1 MLPKQFIEICIV
13 MKKLSLPLNDFANV
27 IEGNRIYVDKTKYLF
42 PLVEQQGFYFLSRPR
57 RFGKSLL
64 LSTFKY
70 IFQGR
75 KDLFKGLYIE
85 NKIVWKAY
93 PIIYLDFLNISYRD
107 TTLTEGL
114 KNYLLSE
121 AKKEN
126 IVLEGNS
133 PREFLK
139 DLITKLKEKY
149 QEKVVVLI
157 DEYDKSIVD
166 YIEEPAQAN
175 IHRDVLKNFFGT
187 LKGMT
192 VDLQFIFL
200 TGVSK
205 FSKVSL
211 FSDLNNLTDLT
222 LDKNFTITL
231 GYTQEELESY
241 FSSYLEKHSSEKNIT
256 MTELLAEIKRW
267 YNGYSWDG
275 INSVYNPYSILNF
288 LYSGEFLNH
297 WFSTG
302 TPTMVV
308 RLLNKRY
315 IEDFKD
321 VPFGVFELERY
332 NITEIE
338 KHLVSLLF
346 QTGYLTI
353 TKKLD
358 AENFLLNYP
367 NKEVRD
373 SFNYFRVAEYIEG
386 DVSLTKL
393 KYNLTTSLFTGN
405 INLFV
410 ENLTILFAQIPYQIA
425 ILNREAYYQLIIYLT
440 LKILGLE
447 IIAEDNTNKGRI
459 DAVIFV
465 PDYIYIIEFKFSS
478 AAKQALLQIKNKAYY
493 EKYLAD
499 NRQVCLVG
507 MNFDYE
513 NRTVIECVME
523 KIEK

>member
-1 MLPKQFIEICIV
+1 
-13 MKKLSLPLNDFANV
+13 MKKLSLPLNDFASV
-27 IEGNRIYVDKTKYLF
+27 IEENRIYVDKTKLLL
-42 PLVEQQGFYFLSRPR
+42 PLIENRGFYFLSRPR

-85 NKIVWKAY
+85 NKIEWKSY

-114 KNYLLSE
+114 KNYLHDE

-126 IVLEGNS
+126 IILEKDS
-133 PREFLK
+133 PREL
-139 DLITKLKEKY
+139 LKELIIALKAKY
-149 QEKVVVLI
+149 SQNVVILI

-175 IHRDVLKNFFGT
+175 LHRDVLKNFFGT

-192 VDLQFIFL
+192 VDIQFIFL

-211 FSDLNNLTDLT
+211 FSDLNNLVDLT
-222 LDKNFTITL
+222 LDKNFITLL

-241 FSSYLEKHSSEKNIT
+241 FAEYLEKHSLEKN
-256 MTELLAEIKRW
+256 MPLPELLAEVKRW

-308 RLLNKRY
+308 KLLNKKY

-332 NITEIE
+332 NIAEVE

-353 TKKLD
+353 TEKLD
-358 AENFLLNYP
+358 EENFLLNYP

-386 DVSLTKL
+386 DVSLAKL
-393 KYNLTTSLFTGN
+393 KYNLKTSLLACN
-405 INLFV
+405 MDLFV
-410 ENLTILFAQIPYQIA
+410 ENLTILFAQIPYQI
-425 ILNREAYYQLIIYLT
+425 IIPNREAYYQLIIYLT

-447 IIAEDNTNKGRI
+447 IIAEENTNKGRT

-465 PDYIYIIEFKFSS
+465 PNYIYIIEFKFSNS
-478 AAKQALLQIKNKAYY
+478 SKQALLQIHNKTYY
-493 EKYLAD
+493 EKYLND
-499 NRQVCLVG
+499 SRQICLVG

-513 NRTVIECVME
+513 NRTVIDCVME

>member
-1 MLPKQFIEICIV
+1 
-13 MKKLSLPLNDFANV
+13 MKKLSLPLNDFADV
-27 IEGNRIYVDKTKYLF
+27 IEGNRIYVDKTKYLH
-42 PLVEQQGFYFLSRPR
+42 PLVQEKGFYFLSRPR

-85 NKIVWKAY
+85 DKIEWKTY
-93 PIIYLDFLNISYRD
+93 PIIYLDFLNISYKD
-107 TTLTEGL
+107 TTLVEGL
-114 KNYLLSE
+114 KHYLLGE

-126 IVLEGNS
+126 IVLEGDS

-139 DLITKLKEKY
+139 ELITKLKAKY
-149 QEKVVVLI
+149 KQNVVVLI

-166 YIEEPAQAN
+166 YIEEPSQATIN
-175 IHRDVLKNFFGT
+175 RDTLKNFFGT

-211 FSDLNNLTDLT
+211 FSDLNNLVDLT
-222 LDKNFTITL
+222 LDENFTTAL

-241 FSSYLEKHSSEKNIT
+241 FADYLKKISEEKN
-256 MTELLAEIKRW
+256 MTLPELLAEIKRW

-275 INSVYNPYSILNF
+275 INSVYNPYSVLNF
-288 LYSGEFLNH
+288 LYSGKFLNH

-332 NITEIE
+332 NIAEVE

-353 TKKLD
+353 TEKLD
-358 AENFLLNYP
+358 EENFLLNYP

-386 DVSLTKL
+386 DTSLDKL
-393 KYNLTTSLFTGN
+393 KYNLKTSLFSGN
-405 INLFV
+405 MDLFV
-410 ENLTILFAQIPYQIA
+410 ENISILFAQIPYQIV
-425 ILNREAYYQLIIYLT
+425 IPHREAYYQLIIYLT

-447 IIAEDNTNKGRI
+447 IIAEENTNKGRI

-465 PDYIYIIEFKFSS
+465 PNYIYIIEFKFSS
-478 AAKQALLQIKNKAYY
+478 SSKQALLQIKNKTYY
-493 EKYLAD
+493 EKYLSD
-499 NRQVCLVG
+499 SRQLCLVG

-523 KIEK
+523 KVDK

>member
-1 MLPKQFIEICIV
+1 
-13 MKKLSLPLNDFANV
+13 MKDLSLPLNDFANV
-27 IEGNRIYVDKTKYLF
+27 IEGNRIYVDKTKYLLS
-42 PLVEQQGFYFLSRPR
+42 LVQKQGFYFLSRPR

-85 NKIVWKAY
+85 DKIEWKTY
-93 PIIYLDFLNISYRD
+93 PIIYLDFLNISYKD
-107 TTLTEGL
+107 TTLAEGL
-114 KNYLLSE
+114 RHYLLMQAE
-121 AKKEN
+121 DEN
-126 IVLEGNS
+126 IILNSDS
-133 PREFLK
+133 PR
-139 DLITKLKEKY
+139 DLLFELIKKLKAKY
-149 QEKVVVLI
+149 SQNVVILI

-166 YIEEPAQAN
+166 YIEEPAQATIN
-175 IHRDVLKNFFGT
+175 RDILKNFFGT

-211 FSDLNNLTDLT
+211 FSDLNNLMDLT
-222 LDKNFTITL
+222 LDKNFTTVL
-231 GYTQEELESY
+231 GYTQQELESY
-241 FSSYLEKHSSEKNIT
+241 FAEYLEKHSLEKN
-256 MTELLAEIKRW
+256 MPLPELLAEIKRW

-275 INSVYNPYSILNF
+275 INSMYNPYSILNF

-308 RLLNKRY
+308 RMLNKKY
-315 IEDFKD
+315 IEDFVD

-332 NITEIE
+332 NIAEVE

-386 DVSLTKL
+386 DTSLDKL
-393 KYNLTTSLFTGN
+393 KYNLKTSLFAGN
-405 INLFV
+405 MDLFV
-410 ENLTILFAQIPYQIA
+410 ENLTILFAQIPYQIV
-425 ILNREAYYQLIIYLT
+425 ISNREAYYQLIIYLT

-447 IIAEDNTNKGRI
+447 IIAEENTNKGRI

-465 PDYIYIIEFKFSS
+465 PNYIYIIEFKFSS
-478 AAKQALLQIKNKAYY
+478 SAKQALLQIKDKTYY

-499 NRQVCLVG
+499 SRQLCLVG

-523 KIEK
+523 KVDK

>member
-1 MLPKQFIEICIV
+1 LQKLYF

-27 IEGNRIYVDKTKYLF
+27 IEGNRIYVDKTQYLL
-42 PLVEQQGFYFLSRPR
+42 PLVQEQGFYFLSRPR

-85 NKIVWKAY
+85 DKIEWKTY
-93 PIIYLDFLNISYRD
+93 PVIYLDFLNISYKD
-107 TTLTEGL
+107 TTLAEGL
-114 KNYLLSE
+114 KHYLLIQAE
-121 AKKEN
+121 EEN
-126 IVLEGNS
+126 IILNSDS
-133 PREFLK
+133 PR
-139 DLITKLKEKY
+139 DLLFELIKKLKAKY
-149 QEKVVVLI
+149 KKNVVILI

-166 YIEEPAQAN
+166 YIDEPAQAAIN
-175 IHRDVLKNFFGT
+175 RDTLKNFFGT

-192 VDLQFIFL
+192 VDIQFIFL

-211 FSDLNNLTDLT
+211 FSDLNNLIDLT
-222 LDKNFTITL
+222 LKEHFSTAL
-231 GYTQEELESY
+231 GYTQSELETY
-241 FSSYLEKHSSEKNIT
+241 FAEYLEKYSLKKNIT
-256 MTELLAEIKRW
+256 LPELLAEIKRW
-267 YNGYSWDG
+267 YNGYSWNGVD
-275 INSVYNPYSILNF
+275 SVYNPYSILNF
-288 LYSGEFLNH
+288 LDDGEFLNH

-308 RLLNKRY
+308 KLLNKRY
-315 IEDFKD
+315 LQDFKD
-321 VPFGVFELERY
+321 VPLDIFELERY
-332 NITEIE
+332 DITQVE
-338 KHLVSLLF
+338 KHLISLLF

-353 TKKLD
+353 TTKLD

-373 SFNYFRVAEYIEG
+373 SFNSFRVADYIEG
-386 DVSLTKL
+386 DVSLSSL
-393 KYNLTTSLFTGN
+393 KYGLKTGLFSGN
-405 INLFV
+405 MDLFV

-425 ILNREAYYQLIIYLT
+425 ITNREAYYQLIIYLT

-447 IIAEDNTNKGRI
+447 IIAEDSTNKGRI

-465 PDYIYIIEFKFSS
+465 PNYIYVIEFKFSS
-478 AAKQALLQIKNKAYY
+478 STKQALLQIKDKKYY

-499 NRQVCLVG
+499 NRQICLVG

-513 NRTVIECVME
+513 NRTVVECVME
-523 KIEK
+523 KVEK

>member
-1 MLPKQFIEICIV
+1 
-13 MKKLSLPLNDFANV
+13 MKDLSLPLNDFADV
-27 IEGNRIYVDKTKYLF
+27 ITGNRIYVDKTKFLL
-42 PLVEQQGFYFLSRPR
+42 PLIGKKGFYFLSRPR

-75 KDLFKGLYIE
+75 KDLFKSLYIE
-85 NKIVWKAY
+85 DKIEWKSY
-93 PIIYLDFLNISYRD
+93 PIIYLDFLNISYKD
-107 TTLTEGL
+107 TTLAEGL
-114 KNYLLSE
+114 KSYLHDE
-121 AKKEN
+121 AQKEN
-126 IVLEGNS
+126 LILVKDS
-133 PREFLK
+133 PRELLK
-139 DLITKLKEKY
+139 ELITKLKAKY
-149 QEKVVVLI
+149 NQNVVILI

-166 YIEEPAQAN
+166 YIDEPIQAAIN
-175 IHRDVLKNFFGT
+175 RDTLKNFFGT

-192 VDLQFIFL
+192 VDIQFIFL

-222 LDKNFTITL
+222 LDENFTTAL

-241 FSSYLEKHSSEKNIT
+241 FAEYLEKQRIKKN
-256 MTELLAEIKRW
+256 MSLPELLAEIKRW
-267 YNGYSWDG
+267 YNGYSWNGVD
-275 INSVYNPYSILNF
+275 SVYNPYSILNF

-308 RLLNKRY
+308 KMLNKQY
-315 IEDFKD
+315 LKDFKD
-321 VPFGVFELERY
+321 VPFGISELDRY
-332 NITEIE
+332 DITQIE

-358 AENFLLNYP
+358 AQNFLLNYP
-367 NKEVRD
+367 NQEVRD
-373 SFNYFRVAEYIEG
+373 AFNYFRVAEYIQG
-386 DVSLTKL
+386 DTSLDEL
-393 KYNLTTSLFTGN
+393 KYNLKTSLFEGN
-405 INLFV
+405 IDFFV

-425 ILNREAYYQLIIYLT
+425 IPKLEAYYHLIIYLT

-447 IIAEDNTNKGRI
+447 IIVEDSTNKGRI

-465 PDYIYIIEFKFSS
+465 ADYIYVIEFKFSS
-478 AAKQALLQIKNKAYY
+478 SAKQALLQIKDKQYY

-499 NRQVCLVG
+499 SRQVCLVG

-513 NRTVIECVME
+513 NRTVIETVME
-523 KIEK
+523 KIGTWNQV

>member
-1 MLPKQFIEICIV
+1 
-13 MKKLSLPLNDFANV
+13 MKKLSLPLNDFADV
-27 IEGNRIYVDKTKYLF
+27 IEGNRIYVDKTKFLL
-42 PLVEQQGFYFLSRPR
+42 PLIENKGFYFLSRPR

-85 NKIVWKAY
+85 DKIEWKTY
-93 PIIYLDFLNISYRD
+93 PVIYLDFLNISYKD
-107 TTLTEGL
+107 TTLAEGL
-114 KNYLLSE
+114 KSYLRKE

-126 IVLEGNS
+126 IVLEGDS
-133 PREFLK
+133 PRDLLSE
-139 DLITKLKEKY
+139 LITKLKEKY
-149 QEKVVVLI
+149 KQNVVILI

-166 YIEEPAQAN
+166 YIDEPAQAAVN
-175 IHRDVLKNFFGT
+175 RDTLKNFFGT

-192 VDLQFIFL
+192 VDIQFIFL

-222 LDKNFTITL
+222 LKENFTTAL

-241 FSSYLEKHSSEKNIT
+241 FAEYLEKQRIKKN
-256 MTELLAEIKRW
+256 MPLPDLLAEIKQW
-267 YNGYSWDG
+267 YNGYSWNGVDT
-275 INSVYNPYSILNF
+275 VYNPYSILNF
-288 LYSGEFLNH
+288 LDDGEFLNH

-308 RLLNKRY
+308 KLLNKRY
-315 IEDFKD
+315 IEDFVD
-321 VPFGVFELERY
+321 VPLDIFELERY
-332 NITEIE
+332 DITEVE

-353 TKKLD
+353 TTKLD
-358 AENFLLNYP
+358 AQTFLLNYP

-373 SFNYFRVAEYIEG
+373 SFNHFRVAEYIEG
-386 DVSLTKL
+386 NTSLVKL
-393 KYNLTTSLFTGN
+393 KYNLKTSLYACKMD
-405 INLFV
+405 LFV

-425 ILNREAYYQLIIYLT
+425 ITNREAYYQLIIYLT

-465 PDYIYIIEFKFSS
+465 PNYIYIIEFKFSS
-478 AAKQALLQIKNKAYY
+478 STKQALLQIKDKQYY

-499 NRQVCLVG
+499 DRQVCLVG

-513 NRTVIECVME
+513 NRTVVECVTE
-523 KIEK
+523 KVEK

>member
-1 MLPKQFIEICIV
+1 
-13 MKKLSLPLNDFANV
+13 MKNLSLPLNDFANV
-27 IEGNRIYVDKTKYLF
+27 IEGNRIYVDKTKYLL
-42 PLVEQQGFYFLSRPR
+42 PLIKNQGFYFLSRPR

-75 KDLFKGLYIE
+75 KELFAGLYIE
-85 NKIVWKAY
+85 DRIEWKTY
-93 PIIYLDFLNISYRD
+93 PVIHLDFLNISYKD
-107 TTLTEGL
+107 TTLAEGL
-114 KNYLLSE
+114 KTYLRGE

-126 IVLEGNS
+126 IALEGDS

-139 DLITKLKEKY
+139 SLITELKAKY
-149 QEKVVVLI
+149 KQNVVILI
-157 DEYDKSIVD
+157 DEYDKSIID
-166 YIEEPAQAN
+166 YIDEPAQATVN
-175 IHRDVLKNFFGT
+175 RDTLKNFFGT
-187 LKGMT
+187 LKGLT
-192 VDLQFIFL
+192 ADLQFIFL

-211 FSDLNNLTDLT
+211 FSDLNNLMDLT
-222 LDKNFTITL
+222 LDDNYTTLL
-231 GYTQEELESY
+231 GYTQAELETC
-241 FSSYLEKHSSEKNIT
+241 FADYLEKHSKEKN
-256 MTELLAEIKRW
+256 MPLPDLLAAIKRW

-288 LYSGEFLNH
+288 LYSGKFLNH

-308 RLLNKRY
+308 KMLNNRY
-315 IEDFKD
+315 IEDLQD

-332 NITEIE
+332 KIEEVE

-353 TKKLD
+353 TEKTD
-358 AENFLLNYP
+358 EENFLLNYP

-386 DVSLTKL
+386 DVSLAKL
-393 KYNLTTSLFTGN
+393 KYNLKKSLEECN
-405 INLFV
+405 IDFFV
-410 ENLTILFAQIPYQIA
+410 ENLTILFAQIPYQI
-425 ILNREAYYQLIIYLT
+425 IIPNREAYYQLIIYLT
-440 LKILGLE
+440 LKILGVE
-447 IIAEDNTNKGRI
+447 IIAEDNTNRGRI

-465 PDYIYIIEFKFSS
+465 ANYIYIIEFKFSS
-478 AAKQALLQIKNKAYY
+478 STKQALLQIKDKKYY

-499 NRQVCLVG
+499 NRQVCLIG

-523 KIEK
+523 KIEM

>member
-1 MLPKQFIEICIV
+1 
-13 MKKLSLPLNDFANV
+13 MKELSLPLNDFADV
-27 IEGNRIYVDKTKYLF
+27 IEGNRIYVDKTMFLS
-42 PLVEQQGFYFLSRPR
+42 PLIQKKGFYFLSRPR

-64 LSTFKY
+64 LSTLKY
-70 IFQGR
+70 IFKGR
-75 KDLFKGLYIE
+75 KELFKGLYIE
-85 NKIVWKAY
+85 DKIEWKTY
-93 PIIYLDFLNISYRD
+93 PVIHLDFLNISYKD
-107 TTLTEGL
+107 TTLAKGL
-114 KNYLLSE
+114 KSYLHDE
-121 AKKEN
+121 AEKEN
-126 IVLEGNS
+126 IVLTKDS
-133 PREFLK
+133 PRELLK
-139 DLITKLKEKY
+139 ELIIKLKAKY
-149 QEKVVVLI
+149 NQNVVILI

-166 YIEEPAQAN
+166 YIDEPAQATIN
-175 IHRDVLKNFFGT
+175 RDTLKNFFGT

-211 FSDLNNLTDLT
+211 FSDLNNLVDLT
-222 LDKNFTITL
+222 LDKNYTTLL
-231 GYTQEELESY
+231 GYTQEEIESY
-241 FSSYLEKHSSEKNIT
+241 FADYLEKYCVEKNMT
-256 MTELLAEIKRW
+256 LTELLAEIKRW
-267 YNGYSWDG
+267 YNGYSWDS
-275 INSVYNPYSILNF
+275 INKVYNPYSILNF

-308 RLLNKRY
+308 KLLNRKY

-321 VPFGVFELERY
+321 VSLDIFELERY
-332 NITEIE
+332 DITQIE

-353 TKKLD
+353 TKKVD
-358 AENFLLNYP
+358 AETFLLNYP

-373 SFNYFRVAEYIEG
+373 SFNSFRVADYIEG
-386 DVSLTKL
+386 DVSLSRL
-393 KYNLTTSLFTGN
+393 KYNLKTSLHEGKMD
-405 INLFV
+405 LFV
-410 ENLTILFAQIPYQIA
+410 ENLTILFAQIPYQIV
-425 ILNREAYYQLIIYLT
+425 IPNREAYYQLIIYLT

-447 IIAEDNTNKGRI
+447 IIAEENTNKGRI
-459 DAVIFV
+459 DAIIFV
-465 PDYIYIIEFKFSS
+465 SDYIYIIEFKFSS
-478 AAKQALLQIKNKAYY
+478 STKKALLQIKDKKYY

-499 NRQVCLVG
+499 SRQICLVG

>member
-1 MLPKQFIEICIV
+1 LQSNYTF
-13 MKKLSLPLNDFANV
+13 MKDLSLPLNDFANV
-27 IEGNRIYVDKTKYLF
+27 INGNRIYVDKTKFLL
-42 PLVEQQGFYFLSRPR
+42 PLIERQGFYFLSRPR

-85 NKIVWKAY
+85 DKIEWKTY
-93 PIIYLDFLNISYRD
+93 PVIYLDFLNISYKD
-107 TTLTEGL
+107 TTLAEGL
-114 KNYLLSE
+114 KHYLLLQAEKENIILRGSSPRDLLSE
-121 AKKEN
+121 
-126 IVLEGNS
+126 
-133 PREFLK
+133 
-139 DLITKLKEKY
+139 LITKLKEKY
-149 QEKVVVLI
+149 SQNVVILI

-166 YIEEPAQAN
+166 YIDEPAQAAIN
-175 IHRDVLKNFFGT
+175 RDTLKNFFGT

-192 VDLQFIFL
+192 VDIQFIFL

-222 LDKNFTITL
+222 LDENFTTAL

-241 FSSYLEKHSSEKNIT
+241 FAEYLEKISLQKNIT
-256 MTELLAEIKRW
+256 LTELLAETKRW
-267 YNGYSWDG
+267 YNGYSWNGLD
-275 INSVYNPYSILNF
+275 SVYNPYSILNF
-288 LYSGEFLNH
+288 LYSGKFLNH

-308 RLLNKRY
+308 KMLNKKY

-321 VPFGVFELERY
+321 VPLDTFELERY
-332 NITEIE
+332 DITQVE

-353 TKKLD
+353 TEKID
-358 AENFLLNYP
+358 EETFLLNYP

-373 SFNYFRVAEYIEG
+373 SFNSFRVADYIEG
-386 DVSLTKL
+386 DVSLSKL
-393 KYNLTTSLFTGN
+393 KYNLKTSLFSGN
-405 INLFV
+405 IDFFV

-425 ILNREAYYQLIIYLT
+425 TPKLEAYYQLIIYLT

-465 PDYIYIIEFKFSS
+465 PNYIYIIEFKFSS
-478 AAKQALLQIKNKAYY
+478 STKQALLQIKDKKYY

-499 NRQVCLVG
+499 GRQVCLVG

-523 KIEK
+523 KVEK

>member
-1 MLPKQFIEICIV
+1 LLKQLYF

-27 IEGNRIYVDKTKYLF
+27 IEENRIYVDKTKFLT
-42 PLVEQQGFYFLSRPR
+42 PLIENRGFYFLSRPR

-85 NKIVWKAY
+85 DKIEWKTY
-93 PIIYLDFLNISYRD
+93 PVIYLDFLNISYKD
-107 TTLTEGL
+107 TTLVEGL
-114 KNYLLSE
+114 KSYLLGE
-121 AKKEN
+121 AEKEN
-126 IVLEGNS
+126 ITLRGNS

-139 DLITKLKEKY
+139 ELITKLKEKHS
-149 QEKVVVLI
+149 QNVVILI

-166 YIEEPAQAN
+166 YIDEPAQAAVN
-175 IHRDVLKNFFGT
+175 RDTLKNFFGT

-192 VDLQFIFL
+192 VDIQFIFL

-211 FSDLNNLTDLT
+211 FSDLNNLVDLT
-222 LDKNFTITL
+222 LKDYFTTAL
-231 GYTQEELESY
+231 GYTQQELESY
-241 FSSYLEKHSSEKNIT
+241 FAAYLEKYSQQKNMPLPT
-256 MTELLAEIKRW
+256 LLAEVKRW

-288 LYSGEFLNH
+288 LDEGKFSNH

-308 RLLNKRY
+308 KMLNKKY
-315 IEDFKD
+315 LKDFKD
-321 VPFGVFELERY
+321 VPFGVAELERY
-332 NITEIE
+332 DITQVE

-353 TKKLD
+353 TKKI
-358 AENFLLNYP
+358 EEESFLLNYP

-386 DVSLTKL
+386 DTSLDEL
-393 KYNLTTSLFTGN
+393 KYNLKTSLFSGN
-405 INLFV
+405 IDFFV

-425 ILNREAYYQLIIYLT
+425 TPKLEAYYQLIIYLT

-465 PDYIYIIEFKFSS
+465 PNYIYIIEFKFSS
-478 AAKQALLQIKNKAYY
+478 STKQALLQIKDKKYY

-499 NRQVCLVG
+499 NRQICLVG

-513 NRTVIECVME
+513 NRTILECVME
-523 KIEK
+523 KVER

>member
-1 MLPKQFIEICIV
+1 

-27 IEGNRIYVDKTKYLF
+27 IEGNRIYVDKTRFLL
-42 PLVEQQGFYFLSRPR
+42 PLIENQGFYFLSRPR

-75 KDLFKGLYIE
+75 KELFAGLYIE
-85 NKIVWKAY
+85 DKIEWKTY
-93 PIIYLDFLNISYRD
+93 PVIHLDFLNISYKD
-107 TTLTEGL
+107 TTLAEGL
-114 KNYLLSE
+114 KHYLHIQAE
-121 AKKEN
+121 NEN
-126 IVLEGNS
+126 IVLNSDS
-133 PREFLK
+133 PR
-139 DLITKLKEKY
+139 DLLFELIRKLKAKY
-149 QEKVVVLI
+149 QQNVVVLI
-157 DEYDKSIVD
+157 DEYDKSIID
-166 YIEEPAQAN
+166 YIDEPAQAAVN
-175 IHRDVLKNFFGT
+175 RDTLKNFFGT

-192 VDLQFIFL
+192 ADLQFIFL

-211 FSDLNNLTDLT
+211 FSDLNNLVDLT
-222 LDKNFTITL
+222 LDKNYTTLL
-231 GYTQEELESY
+231 GYTQSEVETY
-241 FSSYLEKHSSEKNIT
+241 FVDYLEQHRIEKN
-256 MTELLAEIKRW
+256 MSLSDLLAEIKRW
-267 YNGYSWDG
+267 YNGYSWNGVD
-275 INSVYNPYSILNF
+275 SVYNPYSILNF

-308 RLLNKRY
+308 KLLNKRY
-315 IEDFKD
+315 LQDFKD
-321 VPFGVFELERY
+321 VPLDIFELERY
-332 NITEIE
+332 DITQID

-353 TKKLD
+353 TKKVD
-358 AENFLLNYP
+358 AETFLLNYP

-386 DVSLTKL
+386 NESLAKL
-393 KYNLTTSLFTGN
+393 KYNLKTSLFEGN
-405 INLFV
+405 MDSFV
-410 ENLTILFAQIPYQIA
+410 ENLTILFAQIPYQIV
-425 ILNREAYYQLIIYLT
+425 IPNREAYYHLIIYLT

-478 AAKQALLQIKNKAYY
+478 STKQALLQIKDKKYY

-499 NRQVCLVG
+499 HRQIYLVG

-513 NRTVIECVME
+513 NRTVVECVME

>member
-1 MLPKQFIEICIV
+1 MTIP
-13 MKKLSLPLNDFANV
+13 MKKLSLPLNDFADV
-27 IEGNRIYVDKTKYLF
+27 ITGNRIYVDKTKFLL
-42 PLVEQQGFYFLSRPR
+42 PLIEQKGFYFLSRPR

-75 KDLFKGLYIE
+75 KELFKGLYIE
-85 NKIVWKAY
+85 DKIEWKTY
-93 PIIYLDFLNISYRD
+93 PVIHLDFLNISYKEMP
-107 TTLTEGL
+107 LAEGL
-114 KNYLLSE
+114 KMYLRE
-121 AKKEN
+121 VAQKEN
-126 IVLEGNS
+126 IELRGDS
-133 PREFLK
+133 PRDFLRS
-139 DLITKLKEKY
+139 LIIELKAKY
-149 QEKVVVLI
+149 QQNVVILI
-157 DEYDKSIVD
+157 DEYDKSIID
-166 YIEEPAQAN
+166 YIDEPIQASLN
-175 IHRDVLKNFFGT
+175 RDTLKHFFGT

-192 VDLQFIFL
+192 ADLQFIFL

-211 FSDLNNLTDLT
+211 FSDLNNLVDLT
-222 LDKNFTITL
+222 LDKNYTTLL
-231 GYTQEELESY
+231 GYTQSEVETY
-241 FSSYLEKHSSEKNIT
+241 FVDYLEQHRIEKN
-256 MTELLAEIKRW
+256 MSLPDLLAEIKRW
-267 YNGYSWDG
+267 YNGYSWNGVD
-275 INSVYNPYSILNF
+275 SVYNPYSILNF

-308 RLLNKRY
+308 KLLNQKY
-315 IEDFKD
+315 LKDFKD
-321 VPFGVFELERY
+321 VPFGIFELERY
-332 NITEIE
+332 DITQIE

-353 TKKLD
+353 TTKVD
-358 AENFLLNYP
+358 AETFLLNYP

-386 DVSLTKL
+386 NTSLEEL
-393 KYNLTTSLFTGN
+393 KYNLKTSLFAGN
-405 INLFV
+405 MDLFV
-410 ENLTILFAQIPYQIA
+410 ENLTILFAQIPYQIV
-425 ILNREAYYQLIIYLT
+425 IPNKEAYYQLIIYLT

-465 PDYIYIIEFKFSS
+465 PNYIYIIEFKFSS
-478 AAKQALLQIKNKAYY
+478 STKQALLQIKDKKYY

-507 MNFDYE
+507 MNFDYD
-513 NRTVIECVME
+513 NRTVVECVME
-523 KIEK
+523 KVEK

>member
-1 MLPKQFIEICIV
+1 

-27 IEGNRIYVDKTKYLF
+27 IEGNRIYVDKTKHLLQ
-42 PLVEQQGFYFLSRPR
+42 LVQEQGFYFLSRPR

-85 NKIVWKAY
+85 DKIEWKTY
-93 PIIYLDFLNISYRD
+93 PVIHLDFLNISYRD
-107 TTLTEGL
+107 TTLTQGL
-114 KNYLLSE
+114 ENYLHDE
-121 AKKEN
+121 AEKEN
-126 IVLEGNS
+126 ITLLKKT
-133 PREFLK
+133 PRELLK
-139 DLITKLKEKY
+139 ELIVKLKAKY
-149 QEKVVVLI
+149 GKNVVILI

-192 VDLQFIFL
+192 VDIQFIFL

-211 FSDLNNLTDLT
+211 FSDLNNLVDLT
-222 LDKNFTITL
+222 LDENFTTLL
-231 GYTQEELESY
+231 GYTQTELETY
-241 FSSYLEKHSSEKNIT
+241 FAEYLEKISLQKNIT
-256 MTELLAEIKRW
+256 LPELLAETKRW

-288 LYSGEFLNH
+288 LYSGKFLNH
-297 WFSTG
+297 WFSTS

-308 RLLNKRY
+308 RLLNKKY
-315 IEDFKD
+315 IEDFID

-332 NITEIE
+332 NIAEVE

-353 TKKLD
+353 TEKLD
-358 AENFLLNYP
+358 EENFLLNYP

-386 DVSLTKL
+386 NTSLDKL
-393 KYNLTTSLFTGN
+393 KYNLKKSLFEAN
-405 INLFV
+405 VDLFV
-410 ENLTILFAQIPYQIA
+410 ENLTILFAQIPYQIT
-425 ILNREAYYQLIIYLT
+425 ISNREAYYQLIIYLT

-447 IIAEDNTNKGRI
+447 IIAEENTNKGRI

-465 PDYIYIIEFKFSS
+465 PNYIYIIEFKFSS
-478 AAKQALLQIKNKAYY
+478 STKQALLQIKDKKYY
-493 EKYLAD
+493 EKYLND
-499 NRQVCLVG
+499 SREICLVG

-513 NRTVIECVME
+513 NRTIIDCI
-523 KIEK
+523 IEKVAK

>member
-1 MLPKQFIEICIV
+1 
-13 MKKLSLPLNDFANV
+13 MKELSLPLNDFADV
-27 IEGNRIYVDKTKYLF
+27 ITGNRIYVDKTKFLL
-42 PLVEQQGFYFLSRPR
+42 PLIQRKGFYFLSRPR

-75 KDLFKGLYIE
+75 KDLFAGLYIE
-85 NKIVWKAY
+85 DKIEWKTY
-93 PIIYLDFLNISYRD
+93 PVIHLDFLNISYKD
-107 TTLTEGL
+107 STLAEGL
-114 KNYLLSE
+114 KMYLRE
-121 AKKEN
+121 VAQKEN
-126 IVLEGNS
+126 IELRGNS
-133 PREFLK
+133 PRDFLRS
-139 DLITKLKEKY
+139 LIIELKAKY
-149 QEKVVVLI
+149 QQNVVILI
-157 DEYDKSIVD
+157 DEYDKSIID
-166 YIEEPAQAN
+166 YIDEPIQASLN
-175 IHRDVLKNFFGT
+175 RDTLKHFFGT

-192 VDLQFIFL
+192 ADLQFIFL

-222 LDKNFTITL
+222 LKDHFSTAL
-231 GYTQEELESY
+231 GYTQAELETY
-241 FSSYLEKHSSEKNIT
+241 FVDYLERESSKKN
-256 MTELLAEIKRW
+256 MPLPELLAEIKRW
-267 YNGYSWDG
+267 YNGYSWNGVDT
-275 INSVYNPYSILNF
+275 VYNPYSILNF
-288 LYSGEFLNH
+288 LDDGKFLNH

-308 RLLNKRY
+308 KLLNKRY
-315 IEDFKD
+315 IRDFKD

-332 NITEIE
+332 DITQIE

-353 TKKLD
+353 TEKT
-358 AENFLLNYP
+358 EEESFLLNYP

-386 DVSLTKL
+386 NTSLEEL
-393 KYNLTTSLFTGN
+393 KYNLKTSLFEGN
-405 INLFV
+405 MDLFV
-410 ENLTILFAQIPYQIA
+410 ENLTILFAQIPYQIV
-425 ILNREAYYQLIIYLT
+425 IPNREAYYQLIIYLT

-459 DAVIFV
+459 DAIIFV
-465 PDYIYIIEFKFSS
+465 PNYIYIIEFKFSS
-478 AAKQALLQIKNKAYY
+478 STKQALLQIKDKKYY
-493 EKYLAD
+493 EKYLTD
-499 NRQVCLVG
+499 NRPICLVG

-513 NRTVIECVME
+513 NRTVVECVME

>member
-1 MLPKQFIEICIV
+1 

-27 IEGNRIYVDKTKYLF
+27 IEENRIYVDKTKFLT
-42 PLVEQQGFYFLSRPR
+42 PLVENRGFYFLSRPR

-85 NKIVWKAY
+85 DKIEWKKY
-93 PIIYLDFLNISYRD
+93 PIIYLDFLNISYKD
-107 TTLTEGL
+107 TTLSEGL
-114 KNYLLSE
+114 KTYLRGE

-126 IVLEGNS
+126 IELQGDS
-133 PREFLK
+133 PREFLRC
-139 DLITKLKEKY
+139 LILELKAKY
-149 QEKVVVLI
+149 SQNVVILI

-166 YIEEPAQAN
+166 YIDEPAQAAIN
-175 IHRDVLKNFFGT
+175 RDTLKNFFGT

-192 VDLQFIFL
+192 VDIQFIFL

-211 FSDLNNLTDLT
+211 FSDLNNLVDLT
-222 LDKNFTITL
+222 LDENFSTAL

-241 FSSYLEKHSSEKNIT
+241 FAEYLEKHSLEKN
-256 MTELLAEIKRW
+256 MTLSALLAEIKRW

-275 INSVYNPYSILNF
+275 INSIYNPYSVLNF
-288 LYSGEFLNH
+288 LYSGKFLNH

-308 RLLNKRY
+308 KMLNKKFIR
-315 IEDFKD
+315 DFKD

-332 NITEIE
+332 DITQIE

-353 TKKLD
+353 TEKTD
-358 AENFLLNYP
+358 EENFLLNYP

-373 SFNYFRVAEYIEG
+373 SFNYFRVAEFIEG
-386 DVSLTKL
+386 DTSLDEL
-393 KYNLTTSLFTGN
+393 KYNLKTSLFAGKMD
-405 INLFV
+405 LFV

-425 ILNREAYYQLIIYLT
+425 TPKLEAYYQLIIYLT

-447 IIAEDNTNKGRI
+447 IIAEENTNKGRI

-465 PDYIYIIEFKFSS
+465 PDYIYVIEFKFSS
-478 AAKQALLQIKNKAYY
+478 STKQALLQIKDKKYY

-499 NRQVCLVG
+499 NRQICLVG

-523 KIEK
+523 KVGK

>member
-1 MLPKQFIEICIV
+1 LQSNYTF
-13 MKKLSLPLNDFANV
+13 MKDLSLPLNDFADV
-27 IEGNRIYVDKTKYLF
+27 ITGNRIYVDKTKFLL
-42 PLVEQQGFYFLSRPR
+42 PLIEKKGFYFLSRPR

-85 NKIVWKAY
+85 DKIEWKTY
-93 PIIYLDFLNISYRD
+93 PVIYLDFLNISYKD
-107 TTLTEGL
+107 TTLVEGL
-114 KNYLLSE
+114 KSYLLGE
-121 AKKEN
+121 AEKEN
-126 IVLEGNS
+126 ITLQGNS

-139 DLITKLKEKY
+139 ELITKLKEKHS
-149 QEKVVVLI
+149 QNVVILI

-166 YIEEPAQAN
+166 YIDEPAQAAVN
-175 IHRDVLKNFFGT
+175 RDTLKNFFGT

-192 VDLQFIFL
+192 VDIQFIFL

-222 LDKNFTITL
+222 LDKNFTTLL
-231 GYTQEELESY
+231 GYTQQELESY
-241 FSSYLEKHSSEKNIT
+241 FAEYLEKHSVEKNIT
-256 MTELLAEIKRW
+256 LPELLAEIKRW
-267 YNGYSWDG
+267 YNGYSWNGVD
-275 INSVYNPYSILNF
+275 SVYNPYSILNF

-308 RLLNKRY
+308 KMLNKKY
-315 IEDFKD
+315 IKDFKD
-321 VPFGVFELERY
+321 VPLGIFELERY
-332 NITEIE
+332 DITQVD

-353 TKKLD
+353 TTKLD
-358 AENFLLNYP
+358 PENFLLNYP

-386 DVSLTKL
+386 DTSLDEL
-393 KYNLTTSLFTGN
+393 KYNLKTSLFSGN
-405 INLFV
+405 MDLFV
-410 ENLTILFAQIPYQIA
+410 GNLTILFAQIPYQIA
-425 ILNREAYYQLIIYLT
+425 ITNREAYYQLIIYLT

-447 IIAEDNTNKGRI
+447 IIAEDSTNKGRI

-465 PDYIYIIEFKFSS
+465 PNYIYIIEFKFSS
-478 AAKQALLQIKNKAYY
+478 STKQALLQIKDKQYY

-499 NRQVCLVG
+499 GRQVCLVG

-513 NRTVIECVME
+513 NRTVVECVME
-523 KIEK
+523 KVEK

>member
-1 MLPKQFIEICIV
+1 
-13 MKKLSLPLNDFANV
+13 MKKLSLPLNDFANF
-27 IEGNRIYVDKTKYLF
+27 IEGNRNYVDKTKYLL
-42 PLVEQQGFYFLSRPR
+42 PIVEGQGFYFLSRPR

-85 NKIVWKAY
+85 NKIEWKSY
-93 PIIYLDFLNISYRD
+93 PIIYLDFLNISYKE
-107 TTLTEGL
+107 TTLAEGL
-114 KNYLLSE
+114 KTYLRGE

-126 IVLEGNS
+126 IDLFGDS
-133 PREFLK
+133 PREFLRC
-139 DLITKLKEKY
+139 LILELKAKY
-149 QEKVVVLI
+149 SQNVVILI

-166 YIEEPAQAN
+166 YIDEPAQAAIN
-175 IHRDVLKNFFGT
+175 RDTLKNFFGT

-192 VDLQFIFL
+192 VDIQFIFL

-222 LDKNFTITL
+222 LDKNFTTTL
-231 GYTQEELESY
+231 GYTQQELESY
-241 FSSYLEKHSSEKNIT
+241 FGDYLIQISEEKN
-256 MTELLAEIKRW
+256 MTLPELLAEVKRW

-275 INSVYNPYSILNF
+275 INSMYNPYSVLNF

-308 RLLNKRY
+308 KLLNKRY

-321 VPFGVFELERY
+321 VPLDIFELERY
-332 NITEIE
+332 DITQVE

-353 TKKLD
+353 TKKVD
-358 AENFLLNYP
+358 AETFLLNYP

-373 SFNYFRVAEYIEG
+373 SFNSFRVADYIEG
-386 DVSLTKL
+386 DVSLASL
-393 KYNLTTSLFTGN
+393 KYNLKTSLFAGN
-405 INLFV
+405 IDLFV

-425 ILNREAYYQLIIYLT
+425 MIPVFDMQKLLLT
-440 LKILGLE
+440 KC
-447 IIAEDNTNKGRI
+447 
-459 DAVIFV
+459 
-465 PDYIYIIEFKFSS
+465 Y
-478 AAKQALLQIKNKAYY
+478 
-493 EKYLAD
+493 
-499 NRQVCLVG
+499 CL
-507 MNFDYE
+507 
-513 NRTVIECVME
+513 C
-523 KIEK
+523 

>member
-1 MLPKQFIEICIV
+1 
-13 MKKLSLPLNDFANV
+13 MKELSLPLNDFANV
-27 IEGNRIYVDKTKYLF
+27 IEGNRIYVDKTKFLL
-42 PLVEQQGFYFLSRPR
+42 PLVQKQGFYFLSRPR

-64 LSTFKY
+64 LSTLKY

-75 KDLFKGLYIE
+75 KDLFAGLYIE
-85 NKIVWKAY
+85 DKIEWKAY
-93 PIIYLDFLNISYRD
+93 PVIHLDFLNISYKD
-107 TTLTEGL
+107 TTLAEGL
-114 KNYLLSE
+114 KTYLRGE

-126 IVLEGNS
+126 IELQGDS

-139 DLITKLKEKY
+139 CLITELKVKY
-149 QEKVVVLI
+149 QQNVVILI
-157 DEYDKSIVD
+157 DEYDKSIID
-166 YIEEPAQAN
+166 YIDEPAQAAVN
-175 IHRDVLKNFFGT
+175 RDTLKNFFGT
-187 LKGMT
+187 LKGLT
-192 VDLQFIFL
+192 ADLQFIFL

-222 LDKNFTITL
+222 LDDNFATLL
-231 GYTQEELESY
+231 GYTQTEVETY
-241 FSSYLEKHSSEKNIT
+241 FADYLEKHCIEKK
-256 MTELLAEIKRW
+256 MTLPEMLAEIKRW
-267 YNGYSWDG
+267 YNGYSWDAV
-275 INSVYNPYSILNF
+275 NSVYNPYSILNF
-288 LYSGEFLNH
+288 LYSGKFLNH

-308 RLLNKRY
+308 RMLNKRY
-315 IEDFKD
+315 VKDFKD
-321 VPFGVFELERY
+321 VPLGMFELERY
-332 NITEIE
+332 DITQVE

-358 AENFLLNYP
+358 DQNFLLNYP

-373 SFNYFRVAEYIEG
+373 AFNYFRVAEYIEG
-386 DVSLTKL
+386 DTSLDEL
-393 KYNLTTSLFTGN
+393 KYNIKTSLYEGN
-405 INLFV
+405 MDLFV
-410 ENLTILFAQIPYQIA
+410 ENLTILFAQIPYQIV
-425 ILNREAYYQLIIYLT
+425 ISNREAYYQLIIYLT

-465 PDYIYIIEFKFSS
+465 PNYIYIIEFKFSS
-478 AAKQALLQIKNKAYY
+478 STKQALLQIKDKKYY

-499 NRQVCLVG
+499 SRQVCLVG

-513 NRTVIECVME
+513 NRTVVECVME
-523 KIEK
+523 KVEK

>member
-1 MLPKQFIEICIV
+1 
-13 MKKLSLPLNDFANV
+13 MKKLSLPLNDFATV
-27 IEGNRIYVDKTKYLF
+27 IEENRIYVDKTRFLL
-42 PLVEQQGFYFLSRPR
+42 PLIANRGFYFLSRPR

-75 KDLFKGLYIE
+75 KDLFAGLYIE
-85 NKIVWKAY
+85 DKIDWQPY
-93 PIIYLDFLNISYRD
+93 PVIYLDFLNISYKD
-107 TTLTEGL
+107 NTLTEGL
-114 KNYLLSE
+114 KSYLRRE

-126 IVLEGNS
+126 VVLVGDS
-133 PREFLK
+133 PRDLFSELIIALK
-139 DLITKLKEKY
+139 AKY
-149 QEKVVVLI
+149 QQNVVILI
-157 DEYDKSIVD
+157 DEYDKSIID
-166 YIEEPAQAN
+166 YIDDPAQATLN
-175 IHRDVLKNFFGT
+175 RDTLKHFFGT

-211 FSDLNNLTDLT
+211 FSDLNNLIDLT
-222 LDKNFTITL
+222 LKDYFATAL
-231 GYTQEELESY
+231 GYTQTELETY
-241 FSSYLEKHSSEKNIT
+241 FAEYLARESSKKN
-256 MTELLAEIKRW
+256 MPMPDLLAEIKRW

-275 INSVYNPYSILNF
+275 ANSVYNPYSILNF
-288 LYSGEFLNH
+288 LDEGKFLNH

-308 RLLNKRY
+308 KLLNNRY
-315 IEDFKD
+315 IEDLQD

-332 NITEIE
+332 KIEEIE

-353 TKKLD
+353 TEKLD
-358 AENFLLNYP
+358 EENFLLNYP

-386 DVSLTKL
+386 DVSLAKL
-393 KYNLTTSLFTGN
+393 KYNLKKSLETGN
-405 INLFV
+405 MDLFV
-410 ENLTILFAQIPYQIA
+410 ENLTILFAQIPYQIVTA
-425 ILNREAYYQLIIYLT
+425 KKEAYYQLIIYLT

-447 IIAEDNTNKGRI
+447 IKAEENTNKGRI

-465 PDYIYIIEFKFSS
+465 PNYIYIIEFKFSS
-478 AAKQALLQIKNKAYY
+478 SIKKALLQIKDKKYY

-499 NRQVCLVG
+499 NRQICLVG

-513 NRTVIECVME
+513 NRTVVECVME
-523 KIEK
+523 KVEK